1 MRIVEKGRF
10 AVVTEQTDVRMPTS
24 EGLEQNF
31 TIRVSNAMRER
42 IDHLAAQEKRS
53 AGYIARLAL
62 ERGLDTLEDAS
73 KRGERL

>member
-1 MRIVEKGRF
+1 
-10 AVVTEQTDVRMPTS
+10 VVTEQTDVKMPTS

-42 IDHLAAQEKRS
+42 IDRLAAQEKRS

-62 ERGLDTLEDAS
+62 ERGLDTLEEAA

>member
-1 MRIVEKGRF
+1 
-10 AVVTEQTDVRMPTS
+10 VVTEQRMPAN

-31 TIRVSNAMRER
+31 TIRIAQAMRER

-62 ERGLDTLEDAS
+62 ERGLEALEDAS

>member
-1 MRIVEKGRF
+1 MI
-10 AVVTEQTDVRMPTS
+10 AEQTDVKMPTS

-42 IDHLAAQEKRS
+42 IDRLAAQEKRS

-62 ERGLDTLEDAS
+62 ERGLEQIEDAA
-73 KRGERL
+73 KRGERI

>member
-1 MRIVEKGRF
+1 MV
-10 AVVTEQTDVRMPTS
+10 AEQTDVRMPTS

-31 TIRVSNAMRER
+31 TIRIAQAMRER
-42 IDHLAAQEKRS
+42 IDHLAMQENRS

-62 ERGLDTLEDAS
+62 ERGLVALEEAS